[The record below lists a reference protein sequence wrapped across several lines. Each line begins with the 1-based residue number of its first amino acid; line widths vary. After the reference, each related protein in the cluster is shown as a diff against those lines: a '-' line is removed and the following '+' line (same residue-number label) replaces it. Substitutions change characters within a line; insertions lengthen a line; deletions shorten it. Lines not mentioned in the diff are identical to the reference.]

1 VGGKLKNGKTAWLQ
15 MRVEFKSDKQIKS
28 EILRLLKNDG

>member
-1 VGGKLKNGKTAWLQ
+1 